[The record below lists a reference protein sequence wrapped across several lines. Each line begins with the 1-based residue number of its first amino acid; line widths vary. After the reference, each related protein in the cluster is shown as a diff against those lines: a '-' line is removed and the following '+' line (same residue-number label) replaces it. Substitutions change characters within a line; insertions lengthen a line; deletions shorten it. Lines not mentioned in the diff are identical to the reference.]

1 MNGAAESGSGNVKVT
16 REDWLKAALEV
27 LVSDGVEQVK
37 VLTLGARLGVSR
49 SSFYWYFKSRQDLL
63 DALLDHW
70 MATNTR
76 ALVAQAEAPAETI
89 TGAVCNVFR
98 CMVSDALF
106 DTRLDFA
113 IRDWARRAATVRRV
127 LELSDTQR
135 VQALASMFRRFG
147 YDGTE
152 AFVRARV
159 LYYMQVGYDDADL
172 NETLAERLRLV
183 PHYLRVF
190 TGTEPREEEIR
201 AFTEAVTA
209 IETGEGHEQA

>member
-159 LYYMQVGYDDADL
+159 LYYMAG
-172 NETLAERLRLV
+172 RLRRCR
-183 PHYLRVF
+183 PERD
-190 TGTEPREEEIR
+190 TGR
-201 AFTEAVTA
+201 ATA
-209 IETGEGHEQA
+209 AGTALPAGLYRDGAAGRGDPGVHRGRDRHRNRRGT